1 LKEILTARIKKFS
14 KIVEQP
20 AFGEALC
27 MLPKIFTSVPG
38 EKSLEWGQRLGAVEC
53 RNTTFLGDDWPIFWE
68 RAEGVNVW
76 DVDGNRFLD
85 MTSGFGVAGL
95 GYGFTAEALRRQSDV
110 LMHAMGD
117 VHPAR
122 VKVELCEALSEITYE
137 RWEGKKG
144 KCLFGNSGF
153 EAVEAALKTAVL
165 ATGRTGILSFEG
177 GYHGLG
183 YGALLGQG
191 IGWFR
196 EPFEGQIAKVT
207 ERIHFPKESEGLETF
222 REELGRVDGSKIGAV
237 LVEPIQ
243 GRGGIIVPPD
253 GFLHELRAWCDEVGA
268 ILIFDEIYT
277 GFWRTGKMFA
287 CEWEGRARL
296 ESRGPSGENEARLE
310 SRGPSGENEAR
321 LESRGPSDGEDAR
334 LESRGPGDGGDA
346 RLESRGPV
354 VPDLICLGKA
364 LSGGFPISVCVG
376 RAKVMDA
383 WPESGGEALHT
394 STFLGNPMGCA
405 MALEAIRH
413 YRAPETEEL
422 VQKASDQL
430 LNGLKQLESLDVVK
444 EVRGRGLMMGVE
456 MDSGER
462 VLDLVKA
469 MLRAGVIALPDG
481 PKGDVL
487 ALTPPLGISGEEMDF
502 SMELLHTLIDF

>member
-1 LKEILTARIKKFS
+1 
-14 KIVEQP
+14 
-20 AFGEALC
+20 
-27 MLPKIFTSVPG
+27 MLPEIITNVPG
-38 EKSLEWGQRLGAVEC
+38 EKSLAWGRRLGEVEC
-53 RNTTFLGDDWPIFWE
+53 RNTTFLCDDWPIFWE

-76 DVDGNRFLD
+76 DVDGNRFID

-95 GYGFTAEALRRQSDV
+95 GYGFTGEALQRQSDV
-110 LMHAMGD
+110 LIHAMGD

-122 VKVELCEALSEITYE
+122 VKVELCEVLSQITYE
-137 RWEGKKG
+137 KWEGKKG

-165 ATGRTGILSFEG
+165 ATGRAGILSFEG

-207 ERIHFPKESEGLETF
+207 QRLKFPKESEGLEAF
-222 REELGRVDGSKIGAV
+222 REELAKVDGSQIGAV

-243 GRGGIIVPPD
+243 GRGGIVVPPD

-287 CEWEGRARL
+287 CEWEGIA
-296 ESRGPSGENEARLE
+296 
-310 SRGPSGENEAR
+310 
-321 LESRGPSDGEDAR
+321 
-334 LESRGPGDGGDA
+334 
-346 RLESRGPV
+346 
-354 VPDLICLGKA
+354 PDLICLGKA

-376 RAKVMDA
+376 RARVMDA

-405 MALEAIRH
+405 MALEAIRC
-413 YRAPETEEL
+413 YRAQGMEGV
-422 VQKASDQL
+422 VQDAIDQL
-430 LNGLKQLESLDVVK
+430 EGCLSQLTHLEVVK
-444 EVRGRGLMMGVE
+444 EVRGIGLMMGIE

-462 VLDLVKA
+462 VLDLTKKL
-469 MLRAGVIALPDG
+469 LRAGVIVLPDG

-487 ALTPPLGISGEEMDF
+487 ALTPPLGISPEE
-502 SMELLHTLIDF
+502 IDFTVQAIKSALTGI

>member
-1 LKEILTARIKKFS
+1 
-14 KIVEQP
+14 
-20 AFGEALC
+20 
-27 MLPKIFTSVPG
+27 MLPEIFTNVPG
-38 EKSLEWGQRLGAVEC
+38 EKSLALGRRLGEVEC
-53 RNTTFLGDDWPIFWE
+53 RDTTFLGADWPIFWE
-68 RAEGVNVW
+68 RAEGSNVW
-76 DVDGNRFLD
+76 DADGNRFLD

-95 GYGFTAEALRRQSDV
+95 GYGFTGEALRRQSDV

-122 VKVELCEALSEITYE
+122 VKVELCEVLSEITFE
-137 RWEGKKG
+137 KWEGKKG

-165 ATGRTGILSFEG
+165 KTGRAGILSFED

-207 ERIHFPKESEGLETF
+207 ERLKFPREAEGLENF
-222 REELGRVDGSKIGAV
+222 IEQLAKVDGSRIGAV

-243 GRGGIIVPPD
+243 GRGGIVVPPE

-268 ILIFDEIYT
+268 VLIFDEIYT

-287 CEWEGRARL
+287 CEWVNEARVD
-296 ESRGPSGENEARLE
+296 SRGPV
-310 SRGPSGENEAR
+310 
-321 LESRGPSDGEDAR
+321 
-334 LESRGPGDGGDA
+334 
-346 RLESRGPV
+346 V

-376 RAKVMDA
+376 RAEVMDA
-383 WPESGGEALHT
+383 WPESRGEALHT

-405 MALEAIRH
+405 MGLEALRR
-413 YRAPETEEL
+413 YRAPEMEGL
-422 VQKASDQL
+422 VREAADK
-430 LNGLKQLESLDVVK
+430 LESGLRKLEHLDVVR
-444 EVRGRGLMMGVE
+444 EVRGRGLMMGAE

-469 MLRAGVIALPDG
+469 MLRLGVIALPDG

-487 ALTPPLGISGEEMDF
+487 ALTPPLGISGEEIDF
-502 SMELLHTLIDF
+502 SVELLRALIEF

>member
-1 LKEILTARIKKFS
+1 
-14 KIVEQP
+14 
-20 AFGEALC
+20 
-27 MLPKIFTSVPG
+27 MLPKIFTNVPG
-38 EKSLEWGQRLGAVEC
+38 EKSLALGRRLGEVEC
-53 RNTTFLGDDWPIFWE
+53 RNTTFIVDDWPIFWE

-196 EPFEGQIAKVT
+196 EPFEGQIANVT
-207 ERIHFPKESEGLETF
+207 ERLRFPRKPEGLEAF
-222 REELGRVDGSKIGAV
+222 LEDLGRVDGSKIGAV

-243 GRGGIIVPPD
+243 GRGGIVVPPE
-253 GFLHELRAWCDEVGA
+253 GFLRALRQWCDEVGA

-277 GFWRTGKMFA
+277 GFWRTGRMFA
-287 CEWEGRARL
+287 CDWEGI
-296 ESRGPSGENEARLE
+296 
-310 SRGPSGENEAR
+310 
-321 LESRGPSDGEDAR
+321 
-334 LESRGPGDGGDA
+334 
-346 RLESRGPV
+346 

-405 MALEAIRH
+405 MALEAIRR
-413 YRAPETEEL
+413 YREPEVEEM
-422 VQKASDQL
+422 VQHATDQL
-430 LNGLKQLESLDVVK
+430 EHGLSRLVSLDVVK
-444 EVRGRGLMMGVE
+444 EVRGMGLMMGVQ

-487 ALTPPLGISGEEMDF
+487 ALTPPLGITDDEIEF
-502 SMELLHTLIDF
+502 SMNLLKSLVE

>member
-1 LKEILTARIKKFS
+1 
-14 KIVEQP
+14 
-20 AFGEALC
+20 
-27 MLPKIFTSVPG
+27 MLPKIFTNVPG
-38 EKSLEWGQRLGAVEC
+38 EKSLALGRRLGEVEC
-53 RNTTFLGDDWPIFWE
+53 RNTTFIVDDWPIFWE

-122 VKVELCEALSEITYE
+122 VKVELCEVLSEITYE

-196 EPFEGQIAKVT
+196 EPFEGQIANVT
-207 ERIHFPKESEGLETF
+207 ERLRFPRKPEGLEAF
-222 REELGRVDGSKIGAV
+222 LEELGRVDGSKIGAV

-243 GRGGIIVPPD
+243 GRGGIVVPPE
-253 GFLHELRAWCDEVGA
+253 GFLRALRQWCDEVGA

-277 GFWRTGKMFA
+277 GFWRTGRMFA
-287 CEWEGRARL
+287 CDWEGGVRQNN
-296 ESRGPSGENEARLE
+296 EEARLE
-310 SRGPSGENEAR
+310 SC
-321 LESRGPSDGEDAR
+321 
-334 LESRGPGDGGDA
+334 
-346 RLESRGPV
+346 GPV

-405 MALEAIRH
+405 MALEAIRR
-413 YRAPETEEL
+413 YREPEVEEM
-422 VQKASDQL
+422 VQHAVDQL
-430 LNGLKQLESLDVVK
+430 EHGLSRLVSLDVVT
-444 EVRGRGLMMGVE
+444 EVRGMGLMMGVQ

-487 ALTPPLGISGEEMDF
+487 ALTPPLGISSEEMEF
-502 SMELLHTLIDF
+502 SMNLLKSLIE

>member
-1 LKEILTARIKKFS
+1 
-14 KIVEQP
+14 
-20 AFGEALC
+20 
-27 MLPKIFTSVPG
+27 MLPKIFTNVPG
-38 EKSLEWGQRLGAVEC
+38 EKSLALGRRLGEVEC
-53 RNTTFLGDDWPIFWE
+53 RNTTFIVDDWPIFWE

-196 EPFEGQIAKVT
+196 EPFEGQIANVT
-207 ERIHFPKESEGLETF
+207 ERLRFPRKPEGLEVF
-222 REELGRVDGSKIGAV
+222 LEDLGRVDGSKIGAV

-243 GRGGIIVPPD
+243 GRGGIVVPPE
-253 GFLHELRAWCDEVGA
+253 GFLRALRQWCDEVGA

-277 GFWRTGKMFA
+277 GFWRTGRMFA
-287 CEWEGRARL
+287 CDWEGI
-296 ESRGPSGENEARLE
+296 
-310 SRGPSGENEAR
+310 
-321 LESRGPSDGEDAR
+321 
-334 LESRGPGDGGDA
+334 
-346 RLESRGPV
+346 

-405 MALEAIRH
+405 MALEAIRR
-413 YRAPETEEL
+413 YREPEVEEM
-422 VQKASDQL
+422 VQHATDQL
-430 LNGLKQLESLDVVK
+430 EHGLSRLVSLDVVK
-444 EVRGRGLMMGVE
+444 EVRGMGLMMGVQ

-487 ALTPPLGISGEEMDF
+487 ALTPPLGITDDEIEF
-502 SMELLHTLIDF
+502 SMNLLKSLVE

>member
-1 LKEILTARIKKFS
+1 
-14 KIVEQP
+14 
-20 AFGEALC
+20 
-27 MLPKIFTSVPG
+27 MLPKIYTNVPG
-38 EKSLEWGQRLGAVEC
+38 ERSLAWGKRLGDVEC
-53 RNTTFLGDDWPIFWE
+53 RNTTYLGEDWPIFWE
-68 RAEGVNVW
+68 RADGVNVW

-95 GYGFTAEALRRQSDV
+95 GYGFTGEALRRQSDV
-110 LMHAMGD
+110 LLHAMGD

-122 VKVELCEALSEITYE
+122 VKVELCEVLSKITYE
-137 RWEGKKG
+137 KWEDKKG

-165 ATGRTGILSFEG
+165 RTGRAGILSFEG

-196 EPFEGQIAKVT
+196 EPFEGQIVKVT
-207 ERIHFPKESEGLETF
+207 QRLKFPREEEGLDDFLEQ
-222 REELGRVDGSKIGAV
+222 LAKVDGSKIGAV

-243 GRGGIIVPPD
+243 GRGGIVVPPE
-253 GFLHELRAWCDEVGA
+253 GFLAALREWCDENGA
-268 ILIFDEIYT
+268 VLIFDEIYT

-287 CEWEGRARL
+287 CEWENKARVDP
-296 ESRGPSGENEARLE
+296 RGPV
-310 SRGPSGENEAR
+310 
-321 LESRGPSDGEDAR
+321 
-334 LESRGPGDGGDA
+334 
-346 RLESRGPV
+346 V

-376 RAKVMDA
+376 RAEVMDA

-405 MALEAIRH
+405 MALEAIRR
-413 YRAPETEEL
+413 YQESETESL
-422 VQKASDQL
+422 VREAAEKLES
-430 LNGLKQLESLDVVK
+430 GLRKLESLGVVK

-456 MDSGER
+456 MDCGER
-462 VLDLVKA
+462 VLDLTKA
-469 MLRAGVIALPDG
+469 LLRAGVIVLPDG

-487 ALTPPLGISGEEMDF
+487 ALTPPLGISSEEIDF
-502 SMELLHTLIDF
+502 SMELLRNLIEF

>member
-1 LKEILTARIKKFS
+1 
-14 KIVEQP
+14 
-20 AFGEALC
+20 
-27 MLPKIFTSVPG
+27 MLPKIFTNVPG
-38 EKSLEWGQRLGAVEC
+38 EKSLALGRRLGEVEC
-53 RNTTFLGDDWPIFWE
+53 RNTTFIVDDWPIFWE
-68 RAEGVNVW
+68 RAEGANVW

-177 GYHGLG
+177 AYHGLG

-287 CEWEGRARL
+287 CDWEGI
-296 ESRGPSGENEARLE
+296 
-310 SRGPSGENEAR
+310 
-321 LESRGPSDGEDAR
+321 
-334 LESRGPGDGGDA
+334 
-346 RLESRGPV
+346 

-376 RAKVMDA
+376 RAKVMDT

-405 MALEAIRH
+405 MALEAIRC
-413 YRAPETEEL
+413 YRSQGMEGV
-422 VQKASDQL
+422 VQHAADQL
-430 LNGLKQLESLDVVK
+430 EFGLSRLVGLDVVK
-444 EVRGRGLMMGVE
+444 EVRGIGLMMGVQ

-487 ALTPPLGISGEEMDF
+487 ALTPPLGISGEEMEF
-502 SMELLHTLIDF
+502 SMELLKSLIE

>member
-1 LKEILTARIKKFS
+1 
-14 KIVEQP
+14 
-20 AFGEALC
+20 
-27 MLPKIFTSVPG
+27 MLPKIFTNVPG
-38 EKSLEWGQRLGAVEC
+38 EKSLALGRRLGEVEC

-68 RAEGVNVW
+68 RAEGSNVW

-122 VKVELCEALSEITYE
+122 VKVELCEALSQITYE

-177 GYHGLG
+177 AYHGLG

-207 ERIHFPKESEGLETF
+207 ERIHFPKESEGLEIF

-253 GFLHELRAWCDEVGA
+253 GFLHELRTWCDEVGA

-287 CEWEGRARL
+287 CDWEGI
-296 ESRGPSGENEARLE
+296 
-310 SRGPSGENEAR
+310 
-321 LESRGPSDGEDAR
+321 
-334 LESRGPGDGGDA
+334 
-346 RLESRGPV
+346 

-405 MALEAIRH
+405 MALEAIRC
-413 YRAPETEEL
+413 YRSQGMEGVVQHAADLLEHGLSRL
-422 VQKASDQL
+422 V
-430 LNGLKQLESLDVVK
+430 GLDVVK
-444 EVRGRGLMMGVE
+444 EVRGIGLMMGVQ

-487 ALTPPLGISGEEMDF
+487 ALTPPLGISGEEMEF
-502 SMELLHTLIDF
+502 SMELLKGLIEF